1 MTDVSTQERTLVLR
15 RTIAA
20 PRDRIFA
27 MWTEPERIR
36 DWMCPPECKIEKLE
50 ADVRDGGTYR
60 IHMRQP
66 NGEVWT
72 VRGMYREV
80 RAPERLA
87 FTWAWEEDDPKDE
100 IETLISIDLADAG
113 DKTDLIFT
121 QSGFATVESRDGH
134 GEGWN
139 AAIDRLVPA
148 L

>member
-20 PRDRIFA
+20 PRERVYA
-27 MWTEPERIR
+27 MWTKPDLILT
-36 DWMCPPECKIEKLE
+36 WMCPPECKIEKLE

-72 VRGMYREV
+72 VRGVYREV

-100 IETLISIDLADAG
+100 IETLISIDLAEAG
-113 DKTDLIFT
+113 NATDLVFT

>member
-1 MTDVSTQERTLVLR
+1 MTNVSTQERTLVLR

-20 PRDRIFA
+20 PRAKVYA
-27 MWTEPERIR
+27 MWTQPERIR
-36 DWMCPPECKIEKLE
+36 EWMCPPECAIENIE

-60 IHMRQP
+60 IAMRQP

-72 VRGMYREV
+72 VRGVYREV
-80 RAPERLA
+80 QAPERIA
-87 FTWAWEEDDPKDE
+87 FTWSWEEDDPKDE

-113 DKTDLIFT
+113 EKTDLVFT
-121 QSGFATVESRDGH
+121 QSGFATTESRDGH